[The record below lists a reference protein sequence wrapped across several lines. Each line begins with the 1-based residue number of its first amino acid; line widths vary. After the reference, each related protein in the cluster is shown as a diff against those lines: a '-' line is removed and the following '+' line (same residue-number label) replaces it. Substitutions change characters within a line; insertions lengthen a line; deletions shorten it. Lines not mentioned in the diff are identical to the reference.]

1 MLLERRSIDNRFR
14 VVVGIQ
20 HRRFAT
26 LGCIFPKADQRPE
39 HVLDDIVVKVDKSRN
54 MLRRGTFRIFNGATP
69 QVALS
74 KSDEIKTSD
83 DAEIIPATFESL
95 PQVRI

>member
-1 MLLERRSIDNRFR
+1 
-14 VVVGIQ
+14 
-20 HRRFAT
+20 
-26 LGCIFPKADQRPE
+26 
-39 HVLDDIVVKVDKSRN
+39 

>member
-1 MLLERRSIDNRFR
+1 
-14 VVVGIQ
+14 
-20 HRRFAT
+20 
-26 LGCIFPKADQRPE
+26 
-39 HVLDDIVVKVDKSRN
+39 
-54 MLRRGTFRIFNGATP
+54 
-69 QVALS
+69 LS